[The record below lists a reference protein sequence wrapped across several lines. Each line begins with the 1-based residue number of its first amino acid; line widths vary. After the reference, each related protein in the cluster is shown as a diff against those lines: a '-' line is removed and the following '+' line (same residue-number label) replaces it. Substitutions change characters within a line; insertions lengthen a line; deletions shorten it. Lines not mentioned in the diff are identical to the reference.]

1 MTTLRVGTRESK
13 LAIIQTDFIIGML
26 KKLDSSLS
34 FEKVVIATAGD
45 KFKKERFSSMG
56 VKGIFEKEIDATL
69 MRGEIDFAVHSLKD
83 VPSEG
88 YSKLVI
94 GAIPKRESPNDVLV
108 SKRGERFSEFDAG
121 SVIGTSS
128 PRRMIQVKH
137 LRPDLKIKPIRG
149 NVETRVGNV
158 LEGDYD
164 AIVVAEAGLKRLRLD
179 SKISERLSLDAFAPA
194 PGQGALA
201 VVVQKNNRRVLKL
214 VSNIND
220 KKSMNEI
227 LVERRVSSKLE
238 GGCQAPI
245 GVIARQNGENLNVYA
260 CTFSVDGR
268 KKISSSVAGKASNSS
283 NLANQLV
290 SNLLEMGVEEIINE
304 WRKESVRL

>member
-1 MTTLRVGTRESK
+1 MTVLRVGTRGSK
-13 LAIIQTDFIIGML
+13 LAMIQTDSVIGML
-26 KKLDSSLS
+26 KKFDSTLS
-34 FEKVVIATAGD
+34 FEKVVITTAGD
-45 KFKKERFSSMG
+45 EFRKERFPSIG
-56 VKGIFEKEIDATL
+56 VKGIFEKELDAAL
-69 MRGEIDFAVHSLKD
+69 VRGEIHFAVHSLKD
-83 VPSEG
+83 VPSEV
-88 YSKLVI
+88 YDELVI
-94 GAIPKRESPNDVLV
+94 VAIPKRGSPNDVLV
-108 SKRGERFSEFDAG
+108 SKKGKRFSELAAG

-179 SKISERLSLDAFAPA
+179 NKISERLSLDAFAPA

-238 GGCQAPI
+238 GGCQA
-245 GVIARQNGENLNVYA
+245 
-260 CTFSVDGR
+260 
-268 KKISSSVAGKASNSS
+268 
-283 NLANQLV
+283 
-290 SNLLEMGVEEIINE
+290 
-304 WRKESVRL
+304 